1 MNPQNKVRTARTTKA
16 APRPRHKWSCT
27 AITAIKGK
35 SPGKKFLEKIKKVVK
50 SQKYKKSRKVL
61 GLWRSWRCTTIYGA
75 ALARPWWFK
84 KSVHSLS
91 F

>member
-35 SPGKKFLEKIKKVVK
+35 SPGKKILEKIKKVVK

-75 ALARPWWFK
+75 SWRVLGEFK
-84 KSVHSLS
+84 ESVHI
-91 F
+91 

>member
-1 MNPQNKVRTARTTKA
+1 MYFFLIISKKKYKNTIKITMNPQNKVRTARTTKA

-35 SPGKKFLEKIKKVVK
+35 SPGKKFLEKIRKVVK

-61 GLWRSWRCTTIYGA
+61 GLWRS
-75 ALARPWWFK
+75 
-84 KSVHSLS
+84 
-91 F
+91 